1 MKRIH
6 FLSGL
11 IITLFIFMHLS
22 NHVFSIF
29 GAEKHIEIMNL
40 LRSFY
45 RNVLIETI
53 LLGSFLVQIISGLNL
68 FKAKKE
74 TAVLIFEKLLIWSGL
89 YLAIFFAIHVSAVLV
104 GRVFLKLD
112 TNFYFGVAGLNSFP
126 YFLFFIPYYSLAII
140 SFFGHVAGIHYKKM
154 NNHILG
160 LSVINQSKTI
170 LVFGVCLTIVIM
182 YGLTNHF
189 KGVNIPKAYQVL
201 IGK

>member
-1 MKRIH
+1 
-6 FLSGL
+6 
-11 IITLFIFMHLS
+11 MHLS
-22 NHVFSIF
+22 NHAFSIF

-53 LLGSFLVQIISGLNL
+53 LLGSVLVQIISGLNL

-170 LVFGVCLTIVIM
+170 LVFGVCLTMVIM